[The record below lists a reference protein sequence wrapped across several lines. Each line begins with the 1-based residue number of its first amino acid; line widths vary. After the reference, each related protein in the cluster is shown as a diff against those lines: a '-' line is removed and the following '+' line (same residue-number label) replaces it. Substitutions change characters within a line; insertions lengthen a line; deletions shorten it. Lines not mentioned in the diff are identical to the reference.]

1 MAAITLGQ
9 TQTLQNGTPKLDI
22 LAHFAE
28 MAESQGS
35 RPDSNLTICCNLHV
49 LQSGTLTETFAG
61 IVKLTFA
68 FAPA

>member
-35 RPDSNLTICCNLHV
+35 RPDSKLTICCNIHM
-49 LQSGTLTETFAG
+49 LQSGILTKMFAG
-61 IVKLTFA
+61 ILMLA
-68 FAPA
+68 FDPA